1 MSIFEDFENKKKI
14 NMQDDPV
21 ELLKKVRVRG
31 GNLITRRS
39 GRHTQE
45 ILARYHQ
52 SIVQYQEYMRSH
64 DDNREQRVMLYAEI
78 KALGWVLG
86 KPEPEII
93 KEINTAKI

>member
-21 ELLKKVRVRG
+21 ELLKKVRVKD
-31 GNLITRRS
+31 GNLITRRT

-52 SIVQYQEYMRSH
+52 AIIQYQEYMRSH
-64 DDNREQRVMLYAEI
+64 DDNREQRVMLYSEI

-93 KEINTAKI
+93 REINTAKV

>member
-1 MSIFEDFENKKKI
+1 MSIFDDFENKKKI

-21 ELLKKVRVRG
+21 ELLKKVRVKD

-45 ILARYHQ
+45 ILAKYNQ
-52 SIVQYQEYMRSH
+52 SIIQYQEYMRSH
-64 DDNREQRVMLYAEI
+64 DDNREQRLMLYSEI

-86 KPEPEII
+86 KPEKDII
-93 KEINTAKI
+93 KDINNPNG

>member
-21 ELLKKVRVRG
+21 ELLKKVRVKD
-31 GNLITRRS
+31 GNLITRRH

-45 ILARYHQ
+45 ILAKYNQ
-52 SIVQYQEYMRSH
+52 DIIQYQEYMRSH
-64 DDNREQRVMLYAEI
+64 DDNREQRLMLSSEI

-86 KPEPEII
+86 KPEQEII
-93 KEINTAKI
+93 KELNTPKG

>member
-21 ELLKKVRVRG
+21 ELLKKVRVRD

-86 KPEPEII
+86 KPEQEII
-93 KEINTAKI
+93 KELNTPKG

>member
-21 ELLKKVRVRG
+21 ELLKKVRVRD

-86 KPEPEII
+86 KP
-93 KEINTAKI
+93 

>member
-21 ELLKKVRVRG
+21 ELLKKVRVRD

-52 SIVQYQEYMRSH
+52 SIVQYQEYMRRKQFVEQAYE
-64 DDNREQRVMLYAEI
+64 DWEEAEREEQGRC
-78 KALGWVLG
+78 
-86 KPEPEII
+86 
-93 KEINTAKI
+93 